1 MNCLFCKIAAKKI
14 PAEIV
19 AETDRTVAF
28 LDIEPR
34 ALGHTVIIPKHHA
47 DTLLTLPTEEIGPLF
62 AAVQAVAGRIVRA
75 LRPAG
80 FTIGINH
87 GAVSGQTVPHL
98 HVHIIPRFADDGG
111 GSVHSVV
118 HRPPVEP
125 IAVTAERLRNA

>member
-47 DTLLTLPTEEIGPLF
+47 DNLCFLDHCHF
-62 AAVQAVAGRIVRA
+62 C
-75 LRPAG
+75 
-80 FTIGINH
+80 F
-87 GAVSGQTVPHL
+87 S
-98 HVHIIPRFADDGG
+98 
-111 GSVHSVV
+111 
-118 HRPPVEP
+118 
-125 IAVTAERLRNA
+125 